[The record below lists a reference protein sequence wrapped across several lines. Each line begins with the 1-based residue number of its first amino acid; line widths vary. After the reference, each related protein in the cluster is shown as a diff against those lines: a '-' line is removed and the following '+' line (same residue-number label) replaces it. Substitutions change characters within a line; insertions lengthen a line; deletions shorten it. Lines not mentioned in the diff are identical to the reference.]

1 MDMQNMT
8 YLSRKNNVRQAVD
21 ENDIG
26 IELSIFPGFAV
37 PSAYDN
43 KEVNE
48 ISLYVIRMA
57 VAMTVI
63 QVGLS
68 VLTMLTLNTA
78 AVVLSL
84 LSIMFYLLVLRY
96 AIRTVKKMNKETLC
110 FGVTNVTSVKMY
122 FYYLIFTLAIIIFG
136 IIRLAFWIKYH
147 SRKPDMIG
155 NNAFAEGSGHAG
167 GKGSVADFWLMA
179 CIYMGSYLIL
189 IVLNVLSLILT
200 YQLNEILKQ
209 HILQQELAI
218 GADVGRKLTIFP
230 FFAVRSSYDHPK
242 VNRLMTTQLRIAFI
256 FSAVQIVI
264 AIVGGVS
271 FEPIDTVMS
280 TINIFFYGMS
290 LRYAIRCVKKMNKLA
305 WCFYIVQVPSIKMYA
320 YYLYLSFLFTV
331 FGFFRIIIWIK
342 SHASYSKYN
351 DSKFAKESGPAGGN
365 KSYNEFVG
373 IAVAY
378 CIIYSVFCLLNLYQM
393 YIAHV
398 INKILAGE
406 LRDQQASLGN
416 VMGDKL
422 TIVPGFAITSGFS
435 SVDVNT
441 LGQVV
446 IRMSFWMCVAQ
457 IGMAIFEGISEYA
470 IDIILSV
477 FNIVFY
483 IASLRYA
490 IRVIQKKNKEVDIMG
505 FKTTSMKMYM
515 SLLLISLGLT
525 IVGFIRVIN
534 WVAQNTSYKRYNDSK
549 FSGSIGGRGG
559 EDSESEF
566 TILSSI
572 WLSVYC
578 FIILCIFAQIYAT
591 NRLSHLLSGQ
601 VIPMNIP
608 TE

>member
-147 SRKPDMIG
+147 SRKPDVIG
-155 NNAFAEGSGHAG
+155 NNAFAEGSGNAG
-167 GKGSVADFWLMA
+167 GKGSIADFWLMA
-179 CIYMGSYLIL
+179 CIYIGSYLIL

-378 CIIYSVFCLLNLYQM
+378 CIIYSVFCLLSLYQM

-422 TIVPGFAITSGFS
+422 TIVPGFAITSGYS

-490 IRVIQKKNKEVDIMG
+490 IRVIQKKNKEVDILG

>member
-1 MDMQNMT
+1 
-8 YLSRKNNVRQAVD
+8 
-21 ENDIG
+21 
-26 IELSIFPGFAV
+26 
-37 PSAYDN
+37 
-43 KEVNE
+43 
-48 ISLYVIRMA
+48 
-57 VAMTVI
+57 
-63 QVGLS
+63 
-68 VLTMLTLNTA
+68 
-78 AVVLSL
+78 
-84 LSIMFYLLVLRY
+84 MFYLLVLRY

-378 CIIYSVFCLLNLYQM
+378 CIIYSVFCLLSLYQM